1 MKRKNKDFTDELA
14 EMLPPERVAR
24 AKKEAEK
31 EIYLGNLGMGI
42 EIKAYSKD
50 KGLKRKKEFVLLK
63 A

>member
-1 MKRKNKDFTDELA
+1 MKRRKNKDFTDELA
-14 EMLPPERVAR
+14 EMLTPERVAG

-31 EIYLGNLGMGI
+31 EIR
-42 EIKAYSKD
+42 AYSKD

>member
-14 EMLPPERVAR
+14 EMLPPERVER
-24 AKKEAEK
+24 AKKKAEK

>member
-31 EIYLGNLGMGI
+31 EIYQIRLAELRKKM
-42 EIKAYSKD
+42 EVSQDDIKAFSPSKA
-50 KGLKRKKEFVLLK
+50 K
-63 A
+63 